1 MDLSDSTL
9 QALRFEE
16 VRTALASR
24 TRTEAGKARAQT
36 RAFLPGRVESN
47 LTQRRTCGSCGWEGS
62 VSKHKPKCPKCGTAF
77 P

>member
-1 MDLSDSTL
+1 MDLSFLDAVGGVRVVAGVVV
-9 QALRFEE
+9 ALITFMILKR
-16 VRTALASR
+16 LM
-24 TRTEAGKARAQT
+24 KA
-36 RAFLPGRVESN
+36 GRVESN